1 MTRLTA
7 LLDEDRPLLMGIL
20 NVTPDSFSDGG
31 KFLETDIAV
40 HHALQ
45 MVTAGADIID
55 LGGESTRPGA
65 AAVAVDEELARVVPV
80 IERLREESSVAIS
93 IDTSKSEVMRACSAL
108 DIDLI
113 NDVKALQSDGALAA
127 AAEARL
133 PVCLMHMQGEP
144 RTMQASPHYEDVVA
158 EVDLFF
164 TERVAA
170 CVNAGIDRSVLM
182 LDPGFG
188 FGKTPAH
195 NLGLIN
201 QLKAFSHHELPILVG
216 LSRKSTIKRL
226 TDDLVSGSIAGALA
240 ALENGARVIRAHD
253 VAETRSA
260 MDVWHSI
267 KTSRA

>member
-1 MTRLTA
+1 
-7 LLDEDRPLLMGIL
+7 MGIL

-31 KFLETDIAV
+31 KFLDPDIAV
-40 HHALQ
+40 QHALQ

-65 AAVAVDEELARVVPV
+65 ASVSVDEELGRVVPV
-80 IERLREESSVAIS
+80 IKRLREVSGVAIS
-93 IDTSKSEVMRACSAL
+93 IDTSKSEVMRECAAL

-113 NDVKALQSDGALAA
+113 NDVKALRSNGALAA
-127 AAEARL
+127 AAQTRL

-144 RTMQASPHYEDVVA
+144 RTMQASPHYEDVVV

-164 TERVAA
+164 AERIGA
-170 CVNAGIDRSVLM
+170 CVAAGIDRSALM

-195 NLGLIN
+195 NLELIN
-201 QLKAFSHHELPILVG
+201 RLEAFSHHELPILVG
-216 LSRKSTIKRL
+216 LSRKSTIKKL

-267 KTSRA
+267 KTSQV